1 MMIPKNQTDSP
12 KRTSI
17 DRLTVL
23 LEHFDLQVRLA
34 DPAEA
39 TLIVLTDREGG
50 LRTACFGTSPLTAGL
65 APLDIA
71 FSAVVEWG
79 GSLNPLIAALPDMVR
94 LELSDDPESAALVG
108 LLRREL
114 VEGRCGSA
122 AVVNRLGE
130 VLIVR
135 MVRAQIEAGSVRPGL
150 LAGLADARLSRAIV
164 ALHERPGRDWRNDDL
179 ARIAGLSQSR
189 FCELFLAKV
198 GEPPAAYLRRWRMTL
213 AHLEI
218 RRGGRVATVA
228 HRYGYASPE
237 GFARAFKKQF
247 GASPLALRPRAPL

>member
-1 MMIPKNQTDSP
+1 MIPKNQTIPP
-12 KRTSI
+12 KRASV

-34 DPAEA
+34 DPEEA
-39 TLIVLTDREGG
+39 TLIVLADAEGG
-50 LRTACFGTSPLTAGL
+50 LRTACFGTAPCAAGL
-65 APLDIA
+65 ASSDLA
-71 FSAVVEWG
+71 FSAVVDWG
-79 GSLNPLIAALPDMVR
+79 GPLNPLIAALPDVIR

-114 VEGRCGSA
+114 VEARCGSA

-135 MVRAQIEAGSVRPGL
+135 MMRAQIEQGSLRPGL
-150 LAGLADARLSRAIV
+150 LAGLADDRLSRAIV
-164 ALHERPGRDWRNDDL
+164 ALHERPGRDWRNEDL

-198 GEPPAAYLRRWRMTL
+198 GETPAAYLRRWRMTL
-213 AHLEI
+213 AHMEI
-218 RRGGRVATVA
+218 RRGGRIAAVAY
-228 HRYGYASPE
+228 RFGYASPE
-237 GFARAFKKQF
+237 GFARAFKRQF
-247 GASPLALRPRAPL
+247 GASPLALRPRALL